1 MPFPHTQKTPQLL
14 KALNLNFF
22 EEIIFGQEA
31 IWKFLV
37 QKEGYQEVITVRKQS
52 VIVKYTLQT

>member
-1 MPFPHTQKTPQLL
+1 MLFPHTQKTPRLL

-37 QKEGYQEVITVRKQS
+37 QEEGYQEVITVRKQS